1 MVVKRNDP
9 LGEVSERSLAS
20 EKTSILMLLPHKP
33 DKVTHLWRVHPE
45 DFDAEKLLAAA
56 REGRLYVDMTDEETA
71 VEQLLKQRKREAL
84 DYVNSI
90 DKYVVPEWQPH
101 IKMLWTMLLDD
112 PLFTPLLVLQKGKHQ
127 GLLNRYLVTNIV
139 FHLQV
144 LNVYQCN
151 SLIELHKKL
160 EGVNEKNSI
169 YKSAGLYSLS
179 STQRQRL
186 RQLKESLFASLK

>member
-1 MVVKRNDP
+1 MRKF
-9 LGEVSERSLAS
+9 L
-20 EKTSILMLLPHKP
+20 K
-33 DKVTHLWRVHPE
+33 VHPE
-45 DFDAEKLLAAA
+45 GFNVETLMAAA
-56 REGRLYVDMTDEETA
+56 REGRLYIDETDNETTLGQ
-71 VEQLLKQRKREAL
+71 QLLQRQREAL
-84 DYVNSI
+84 DYVSAI
-90 DKYVVPEWQPH
+90 EEFVVPEWQPH
-101 IKMLWTMLLDD
+101 IKSLWTMLLDD

-127 GLLNRYLVTNIV
+127 GLLNRYFVTNIV

-169 YKSAGLYSLS
+169 YKSARLYSLS

>member
-1 MVVKRNDP
+1 M
-9 LGEVSERSLAS
+9 GEVSERSLAS
-20 EKTSILMLLPHKP
+20 EKTSILMLLPHKL
-33 DKVTHLWRVHPE
+33 DKVTHLWRVRPE

-71 VEQLLKQRKREAL
+71 VEQLLKQRKLEAL

-90 DKYVVPEWQPH
+90 DEYVVPEWQPH
-101 IKMLWTMLLDD
+101 IKMLWTTLLDD